1 MTEDFDQIQIE
12 SHMLRRW
19 EEEQSFN
26 DILYEWMSKAPWL
39 LISAAAHLLVF
50 FILAAVPWSYFNKD
64 NSKTIEA
71 SIEQAPEEIFEEPE
85 EEVIEEEIEEP
96 VEEPVLQDSEIVE
109 TETLDF
115 EESEGDPDFLSDSP
129 FDENQFSNVVGLGGG
144 AGGKY
149 GQRGLGGG
157 KRARGGKAIEQ
168 ALEAGLEWLKNH
180 QAPNGSWDCDGFNA
194 ECGKLGSNVCTG
206 LGYPEHDVGVTGL
219 ALLAFLG
226 MGNTTNQGPY
236 QEVVKNGIAW
246 LKSQQDPDSGMIGDR
261 TSREFIYNHAIATL
275 AICENYYF
283 SKSPLHKRV
292 AQQAINFIVENR
304 NPYSAWRYD
313 VPPAGESDT
322 SVTGWMVFALAAA
335 KDAGLKVDEGAF
347 DGALAW
353 FDEVTDTSNGR
364 VGYAQFGSASSRVTG
379 VNDHFPKEKGEAMTA
394 VGLLCRVFLKQ
405 DPAKEPVMEK
415 HADLLLRTLPEWDP
429 DGYGCDVYYW
439 YYGTYAMFQMG
450 AFKSE
455 YWQKWEK
462 ALDGAVIKSQ
472 RKDNDEKGSW
482 DAAGPWGHSGGRVYS
497 TALSVLCLEVYF
509 RYSKVLGSR

>member
-1 MTEDFDQIQIE
+1 MTEDQDQIQIE

-19 EEEQSFN
+19 EEEQTFN
-26 DILYEWMSKAPWL
+26 DILYDWMSRAPWL
-39 LISAAAHLLVF
+39 LISAAAHLLAF
-50 FILAAVPWSYFNKD
+50 FILASVPWNYFNKEET
-64 NSKTIEA
+64 KIIQA
-71 SIEQAPEEIFEEPE
+71 SIEKAPDEIFEEPE
-85 EEVIEEEIEEP
+85 EEIIDEEIEEP
-96 VEEPVLQDSEIVE
+96 VEEPVLQDSEIVDSE
-109 TETLDF
+109 QLDF
-115 EESEGDPDFLSDSP
+115 EEAEGDPDFLTDSP
-129 FDENQFSNVVGLGGG
+129 FDENQFNNVLGIGGG

-149 GQRGLGGG
+149 GRRGRGVG
-157 KRARGGKAIEQ
+157 RARGGKAVEV

-180 QAPNGSWDCDGFNA
+180 QSESGAWDADGFDA
-194 ECGKLGSNVCTG
+194 ECGKLGSNTCDG
-206 LGYPEHDVGVTGL
+206 AGRAEHDVGVTAL

-226 MGNTTNQGPY
+226 MGNTTKGGPY
-236 QEVVKNGIAW
+236 QEVVKNGIGW
-246 LKSQQDPDSGMIGDR
+246 LKSQQDPDSGLIGDR
-261 TSREFIYNHAIATL
+261 TSLEFIYNHAIASL

-292 AQQAINFIVENR
+292 AQKAIDYISENR

-335 KDAGLKVDEGAF
+335 KDAGLRVDEGAF

-353 FDEVTDTSNGR
+353 FDEVSDPSNGR
-364 VGYAQFGSASSRVTG
+364 VGYTAFGSMSSRVVG
-379 VNDHFPKEKGEAMTA
+379 VNDHFPEDKGESMTA

-405 DPAKEPVMEK
+405 DPAKEPIMEK

-429 DGYGCDVYYW
+429 DGYGCDIYYW

-450 AFKSE
+450 AHKSE

-462 ALDGAVIKSQ
+462 ALDGAVVKSQ
-472 RKDNDEKGSW
+472 RKDGDQKGSW
-482 DAAGPWGHSGGRVYS
+482 DAVGPWGYAGGRVYS